1 MSMRRTHH
9 IVDEQEIARFKA
21 RRENEGNKTYSLE
34 EFKVLLNK
42 MGYATSGN
50 LIKCMVSGV
59 NPPFIRIS
67 RGKYAFNPKPVYIER
82 LQKVWDDYGYI
93 GRNRISSNPDK
104 KQLELDVNRAIKL
117 LKDLGYKVLKPV
129 TQYEEV

>member
-1 MSMRRTHH
+1 MKKEHH
-9 IVDEQEIARFKA
+9 IVDEQEIRRFNL
-21 RRENEGNKTYSLE
+21 RRENENGKTYSLE

-50 LIKCMVSGV
+50 LIKCMVSGE
-59 NPPFIRIS
+59 NPPFIRMR
-67 RGKYAFNPKPVYIER
+67 RGLYCFNPNPVHISR

-93 GRNRISSNPDK
+93 WINRIASNPVK

-117 LKDLGYKVLKPV
+117 LKDLGYKVLKPI

>member
-1 MSMRRTHH
+1 MRRTHH
-9 IVDEQEIARFKA
+9 IVDEQEIARFNL
-21 RRENEGNKTYSLE
+21 RREHEGSKTYSLE

-50 LIKCMVSGV
+50 FIKCLVSGV
-59 NPPFIRIS
+59 NPPFIRIE
-67 RGKYAFNPKPVYIER
+67 RGKYTFNKEPIYIQR

-93 GRNRISSNPDK
+93 GRNRMASNPDK
-104 KQLELDVNRAIKL
+104 KQLELDVNRAIKM
-117 LKDLGYKVLKPV
+117 LKELGYKVLKPV